1 MERNIENL
9 LRLRRSRYGFDTFGG
24 VAQDRVEELVRET
37 LMYVPSAFNS
47 QSTRIVLLRGM
58 AHMRFWDK
66 VCERIREIVPVEA
79 FEKSRRKIERSFAS
93 GSGTVL
99 FYEDGDVVD
108 KLKEEYPLY
117 AAAFPTYSQHTSAM
131 HQIVMWL
138 LLTGEGLGASLQHY
152 EALFAEDA
160 RLMFGLPASWH
171 LIAQM
176 PFGIATDTPG
186 EKSFMPMDERFF
198 TFRR

>member
-58 AHMRFWDK
+58 AHRRFWDK
-66 VCERIREIVPVEA
+66 VCERIREIVPVED
-79 FEKSRRKIERSFAS
+79 FEKSRRKIEYSFAS
-93 GSGTVL
+93 GAGTLL
-99 FYEDGDVVD
+99 FYEDDAVVD
-108 KLKEEYPLY
+108 ELKRTFPLY
-117 AAAFPTYSQHTSAM
+117 ADAIPLYSQHTSAM
-131 HQIVMWL
+131 HQMVLWL

-152 EALFAEDA
+152 DALVAEDVRA
-160 RLMFGLPASWH
+160 MFRLPVSWR
-171 LIAQM
+171 LVAQM
-176 PFGIATDTPG
+176 PFGHAADTPP
-186 EKSFMPMDERFF
+186 EKSFLPVEERFLVF
-198 TFRR
+198 DS